1 MSDPSRARVS
11 GPLASYAP
19 GFVAELLGA
28 GYRPV
33 SASFQLQ
40 LMAHLSRWMQASE
53 VEPGALSGEELER
66 FLAARRAAGY
76 TNYLSPKA
84 LVPLVRY
91 LRGLGV
97 VPAAEPPV
105 LSAVD
110 ALLERYRA
118 FLLAERGL
126 ADVTAVLYADL
137 ARPFLASRL
146 DAAGRLDLAGL
157 APSDVLAFV
166 LAQAERRPRRSA
178 KLLVTVLRSLLRFLH
193 VEGLTA
199 RPLAQVVP
207 SVAGWRLSGL
217 PRGLEAEQVQS
228 LLASCSRE
236 TPVGRRDFAIVLMLV
251 RLGMRRGEVAALQ
264 LEDIDWRAGELLVRG
279 KGGRVERLPL
289 PADVGEA
296 LADYLCHG
304 RPEEAEGRAVFVRV
318 KAPPRALTPPGVS
331 QVVVGAAGRAGL
343 GQIGAHRLR
352 HTAATELLRAGAPL
366 VEIGQ
371 LLRHR
376 AELTTA
382 IYAKVDRDRL
392 RELAR
397 PWPGGTA

>member
-53 VEPGALSGEELER
+53 VAPGALSGEELER

-118 FLLAERGL
+118 YLLAERGL

-157 APSDVLAFV
+157 TPSDVLAFV

-193 VEGLTA
+193 VEGMTA

-207 SVAGWRLSGL
+207 SVAAWRLSGL
-217 PRGLEAEQVQS
+217 PRGLEAEQVQA
-228 LLASCSRE
+228 LLASCSHE
-236 TPVGRRDFAIVLMLV
+236 TPVGRRDFAILLMLV

-296 LADYLCHG
+296 LADYLCNG
-304 RPEEAEGRAVFVRV
+304 RPEGAEGRAVFVRV

-331 QVVVGAAGRAGL
+331 QVVVGAAGRAGI

-397 PWPGGTA
+397 PWPGGAA